1 MAAYAL
7 LNTFA
12 GFKFDMTQGLI
23 GFAPIRPEN
32 GHFRCFWS
40 LEGGWGEFEMAPDR
54 TELRVLYGRL
64 AVQRLAMPLLPD
76 ANLVTLAG
84 QPVRFQHA
92 GTIVFDRPL
101 VVDAAHALLR

>member
-32 GHFRCFWS
+32 GHFR
-40 LEGGWGEFEMAPDR
+40 LLLVAR
-54 TELRVLYGRL
+54 RRLGR
-64 AVQRLAMPLLPD
+64 
-76 ANLVTLAG
+76 
-84 QPVRFQHA
+84 
-92 GTIVFDRPL
+92 I
-101 VVDAAHALLR
+101 